1 MKKRLL
7 ILLLSAI
14 FIFSA
19 ESQEGIQIGFG
30 AGTLLMDYTKDFN
43 GIHKRTLFFNPRLTG
58 YEDSGITGSNPYFV
72 ELNLNYA
79 FNDRIQIKSGVQYRA
94 RKLEQFNSW
103 ELTTSVFSFPLI
115 LNYKLPLSNKHK
127 LSFGL
132 NLGLSLDRYMS
143 FKGGYT
149 TVEERFGNSGKY
161 TKLYPD
167 FYNGKIHYL
176 NGSWRYG
183 INLEKEFENN
193 GRLSLHVI
201 YSYLHQGNRVHYNY
215 DLVENTYIET
225 NSGTKKATS
234 ITNIYSH
241 NAGESGLLI
250 GLNYYFG
257 QLVFNKK

>member
-14 FIFSA
+14 FIFTA
-19 ESQEGIQIGFG
+19 ESQKGIQIGFG

-43 GIHKRTLFFNPRLTG
+43 GIHKRTLFFKPRLTG

-115 LNYKLPLSNKHK
+115 FNYSLPISSKHGIS
-127 LSFGL
+127 LGL
-132 NLGLSLDRYMS
+132 NLGLTLDRYMTI
-143 FKGGYT
+143 KGGYT
-149 TVEERFGNSGKY
+149 NVEEKFRNIGRY
-161 TKLYPD
+161 TKLYPE
-167 FYNGKIHYL
+167 FYNGKINDL
-176 NGSWRYG
+176 SGSWRYG
-183 INLEKEFENN
+183 INLEKDLGAD
-193 GRLSLHVI
+193 GRISLQI
-201 YSYLHQGNRVHYNY
+201 MYSYNNSRYRAWYNF
-215 DLVENTYIET
+215 DLVQNTYSEPNSSILLAT
-225 NSGTKKATS
+225 NT
-234 ITNIYSH
+234 TNIFRH